1 MLLPSSQTICRLA
14 GCVFFALAPA
24 YCWGQTAQL
33 PSTTYPSPGNPYV
46 PAAPGAFPPS
56 GYPVPNYGTPT
67 LQTGTS
73 FDPYAP
79 GFRPST
85 APVPTYPNWNWNNL
99 FNFGAPLS
107 VPYGQ
112 PPTYPTGAPIAFSN
126 PYTGQ
131 PVMPT
136 GAGANPYGQPVY
148 PSTVYPN
155 STPNVLF
162 PGTGAAA
169 PMNSQWSYQ
178 NQPNPYG
185 YPGYPPTTNW
195 SSGWET
201 TGNSINVATNQV
213 IRLCQGPRF
222 RHTWLPGSDNFG
234 SPGPNALQS
243 NDTDVSLV
251 FAIPSFFGST
261 RPLYLIPSY
270 TQTLWEGPTSP
281 DFAMPSSAFAGF
293 LDTGWET
300 DPMKTFG
307 VELGLRVG
315 VFADFDA
322 INNDSVRIQGK
333 AMGRLR
339 LTTTSTGRAGVF
351 YLDRN
356 KIKLLPAFG
365 ILWAPNQD
373 TRFDIFFP
381 EPKLAHYLSTVGN
394 SDMWWY
400 LTGYYGGGNWTIRQP
415 DGTNDQVDIN
425 DIRIMMGLEFGRSDQ
440 IRQGLRVGFVE
451 GGYAFNRELSYRVL
465 PIGDVDLEN
474 SFVLRAGFAY

>member
-1 MLLPSSQTICRLA
+1 
-14 GCVFFALAPA
+14 
-24 YCWGQTAQL
+24 
-33 PSTTYPSPGNPYV
+33 
-46 PAAPGAFPPS
+46 
-56 GYPVPNYGTPT
+56 
-67 LQTGTS
+67 
-73 FDPYAP
+73 
-79 GFRPST
+79 
-85 APVPTYPNWNWNNL
+85 
-99 FNFGAPLS
+99 
-107 VPYGQ
+107 
-112 PPTYPTGAPIAFSN
+112 
-126 PYTGQ
+126 
-131 PVMPT
+131 MPT

-339 LTTTSTGRAGVF
+339 LTPTSTGRAGVF